1 MSIDPTSRARYGWES
16 DFPTFSDTEPQVIR
30 ISLEEFLGGAGAL
43 SDWTPGTT
51 RFPKIQVEVGEV
63 VELDELAQQYTA
75 ILEYELP
82 LESRRPDVVLL
93 VNGAVVVLELKGKSE
108 PRAG

>member
-1 MSIDPTSRARYGWES
+1 MSADSKSARARYGWES
-16 DFPTFSDTEPQVIR
+16 DFPTFSDTEPEIIR
-30 ISLEEFLGGAGAL
+30 VELEEFLGGAGPLQMDAWED
-43 SDWTPGTT
+43 SI
-51 RFPKIQVEVGEV
+51 PKIQVEVGEV
-63 VELDELAQQYTA
+63 VEIDELAEQYTA

-108 PRAG
+108 P